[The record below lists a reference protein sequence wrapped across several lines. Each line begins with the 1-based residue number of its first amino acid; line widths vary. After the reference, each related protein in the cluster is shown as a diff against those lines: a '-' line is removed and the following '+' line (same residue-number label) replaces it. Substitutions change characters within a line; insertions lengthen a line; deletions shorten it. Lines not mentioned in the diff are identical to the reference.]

1 VSVAIIKRNSPNQ
14 SPRPEGF
21 SIDVIVLHADA
32 GTSDIGTISWIQ
44 RAESKVSYHYLVGRT
59 GTVYQFVPDSEK
71 AWHAGVSSFE
81 GRKFCNNYSLGVS
94 FANDQ
99 KGEAF
104 TELQLS
110 AGVELVAELCRTYEI
125 PLNRITTHAVVS
137 PGRKHDPG
145 PLFPLENFLTR
156 VAALL

>member
-1 VSVAIIKRNSPNQ
+1 MSVAIIKRNSPNQ

-59 GTVYQFVPDSEK
+59 GTVYQFVPDDRK

-104 TELQLS
+104 TALQL
-110 AGVELVAELCRTYEI
+110 A
-125 PLNRITTHAVVS
+125 AVDR
-137 PGRKHDPG
+137 GRATNP
-145 PLFPLENFLTR
+145 PF
-156 VAALL
+156 